1 MKVDAV
7 KKTDEQQFN
16 KIPDLRKPS
25 ARGRENDNKIG
36 NYSGLKTKG
45 PRPFTATYNIKSQRN
60 INRPTTG
67 VSYGPLDFKM
77 PKIIGRS
84 ARAASALPNVCPD
97 PRFGGYDAQT
107 IQLKKLLGIEKQ
119 NVRFVRTL
127 MAKEIAAKS
136 IHEKLL
142 RTCVEDV

>member
-1 MKVDAV
+1 
-7 KKTDEQQFN
+7 
-16 KIPDLRKPS
+16 
-25 ARGRENDNKIG
+25 
-36 NYSGLKTKG
+36 
-45 PRPFTATYNIKSQRN
+45 
-60 INRPTTG
+60 
-67 VSYGPLDFKM
+67 M